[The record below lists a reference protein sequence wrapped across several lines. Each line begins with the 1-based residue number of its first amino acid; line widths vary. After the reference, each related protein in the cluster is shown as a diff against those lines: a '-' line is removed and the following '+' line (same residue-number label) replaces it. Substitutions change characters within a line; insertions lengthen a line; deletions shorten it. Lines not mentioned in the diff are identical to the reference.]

1 MARIIIELILLTLF
15 IGFITKDSHHIVQG
29 IVGLIVFVLWVKSL
43 DKRG

>member
-1 MARIIIELILLTLF
+1 MIRIVVELILLTLF
-15 IGFITKDSHHIVQG
+15 IGFITKDAHRVVQG